1 MKKTGIIVLIIGL
14 AFTLFTGLSFF
25 TREKVV
31 DIGALEISAKKKHSI
46 SWSPIVGVIAAA
58 LGGGL
63 YLFGRKNSSGI

>member
-1 MKKTGIIVLIIGL
+1 
-14 AFTLFTGLSFF
+14 LFTGLSFF

-46 SWSPIVGVIAAA
+46 SWSPIVGEIVIA

-63 YLFGRKNSSGI
+63 YLLGRKTSSST